1 LQYLL
6 VSSFYCFVVLEN
18 CRFSLIASNKKQNQ
32 LTTRARQRS
41 YSNNKEEYVIEKNIL
56 VFNVKSSQINRKE
69 TRQFA
74 AQRRENSLYRRYYF
88 IENLVVIN

>member
-1 LQYLL
+1 ML
-6 VSSFYCFVVLEN
+6 VFSFYCFVILEN
-18 CRFSLIASNKKQNQ
+18 CKSSFIASNKEQSQ
-32 LTTRARQRS
+32 LTTKIQQRS
-41 YSNNKEEYVIEKNIL
+41 YLNNKEEYVIKKDTL
-56 VFNVKSSQINRKE
+56 VFNVESSQINRKE